1 MTSLRFTCL
10 VALFSLA
17 LISGTSAEN
26 CNQAVAGTLAAGSN
40 PCAPLAQPAKK
51 PVVGRSGLKESDTKV
66 PGTYRYGDTTVHI
79 GGSVSTDVN
88 VRGR

>member
-1 MTSLRFTCL
+1 MTSLRFTGL
-10 VALFSLA
+10 VALFSLT
-17 LISGTSAEN
+17 LISGASAEN

-40 PCAPLAQPAKK
+40 PCKLPTQTAKK
-51 PVVGRSGLKESDTKV
+51 PVVGRSGLKEPDKKT
-66 PGTYRYGDTTVHI
+66 PGSYRYGDTTVHI

>member
-17 LISGTSAEN
+17 LISGASAEN

-51 PVVGRSGLKESDTKV
+51 PVVGRSGLKEPDTKV
-66 PGTYRYGDTTVHI
+66 PGSYRYGDTTVHI

>member
-1 MTSLRFTCL
+1 MTLLRFAAL

-17 LISGTSAEN
+17 LTSGTSAEN

-40 PCAPLAQPAKK
+40 PCKLPMQQAKK
-51 PVVGRSGLKESDTKV
+51 PVAGRSAPKEPDKKA
-66 PGTYRYGDTTVHI
+66 PGTYRYGDTTVRI